1 MSRAYIAPRRKMMKS
16 RKYNGKC
23 EHCGTPKPL
32 SEVYCYIDDVN
43 PAITYNA
50 PYLCIDCYNKKY
62 KNKQLNFPKVSRKLH
77 LHFIV

>member
-50 PYLCIDCYNKKY
+50 PYLCIDCYKKKY
-62 KNKQLNFPKVSRKLH
+62 GNGGSK
-77 LHFIV
+77 

>member
-50 PYLCIDCYNKKY
+50 PYLCIDCYKKKY
-62 KNKQLNFPKVSRKLH
+62 NQK
-77 LHFIV
+77 